1 MFIILVSYLILIW
14 LAFSKF
20 KLIRLTWSSGAVAAL
35 AGIAILAVFMAM
47 LNYLAPNGRVVVVS
61 RVVEVTPNV
70 SGEVIAIPVKP
81 NVPVKADAVL
91 FEIDPTPFRY
101 KVRQLEAALIA
112 AQHQA
117 EVLKANYEQANA
129 NVAGLEKQV
138 AFHEKRL
145 NDIASLT
152 NSGAA
157 TSFREQDTHEQ
168 LDIAIAQLQSARA
181 QQQSARASFESSI
194 GGVNTTA
201 VQTHAQLDDAKWEL
215 EQTTVK
221 APSEGYA
228 SVVALAVGARALQAR
243 AAMSF
248 VVESDISIVGTF
260 SQNGFRTIKPGARV
274 ELVFDNDPGRIYEAR
289 ITEIPE
295 GVGQGQIAVSGTL
308 ARVGS
313 IGGTSAYPAVISLP
327 ADANRSI
334 LRLGT
339 SGTATVFAENA
350 GPIGL
355 IARIVLWVQSY
366 VAYL

>member
-1 MFIILVSYLILIW
+1 MFIILVSYLVLIW

-47 LNYLAPNGRVVVVS
+47 LNYLTPNGRVVVVS

-70 SGEVIAIPVKP
+70 SGEVIALPVKP
-81 NVPVKADAVL
+81 NVPIKADEVL

-112 AQHQA
+112 AQQA
-117 EVLKANYEQANA
+117 EVLKANYDQANA
-129 NVAGLEKQV
+129 DVTGLEKQV

-157 TSFREQDTHEQ
+157 TSFREQDTREQ
-168 LDIAIAQLQSARA
+168 LDITVAQLQSAKA
-181 QQQSARASFESSI
+181 QQRSARASFESSI
-194 GGVNTTA
+194 GGVNTTV

-221 APSEGYA
+221 APSDGYA

-248 VVESDISIVGTF
+248 IVESDISIVGVF
-260 SQNGFRTIKPGARV
+260 SQNGFGTIKPGARV
-274 ELVFDNDPGRIYEAR
+274 RLVFDNDPGRIYEAS

-295 GVGQGQIAVSGTL
+295 GVGQGQIAVSGML

-313 IGGTSAYPAVISLP
+313 VGGTSAYPAVISLP

-366 VAYL
+366 AAYL

>member
-1 MFIILVSYLILIW
+1 
-14 LAFSKF
+14 
-20 KLIRLTWSSGAVAAL
+20 
-35 AGIAILAVFMAM
+35 
-47 LNYLAPNGRVVVVS
+47 
-61 RVVEVTPNV
+61 
-70 SGEVIAIPVKP
+70 
-81 NVPVKADAVL
+81 
-91 FEIDPTPFRY
+91 
-101 KVRQLEAALIA
+101 
-112 AQHQA
+112 
-117 EVLKANYEQANA
+117 
-129 NVAGLEKQV
+129 
-138 AFHEKRL
+138 
-145 NDIASLT
+145 LT